1 MDVLTGIKTLIS
13 SVPQNII
20 NLISNQNTEVVWFIM
35 LILCFL
41 SILVFL
47 RLFGYVGLYVYSAI
61 AIIAANIQVLK
72 QANFNFFSSINEKII
87 PFYEP
92 SPIALGTILFASTFL
107 CTDILSEYYGKEKAR
122 TNVLIGFC
130 SFFLMT
136 ILMLVTIGIQ
146 PAEDEWV
153 SMVQDSLAI
162 LFTPMTSI
170 FVASMIA
177 YLISQY
183 FDIWFFNYLKTISS
197 NKLLWLRNNVST
209 AVSSLIDNTIFSI
222 FAWIILNPNPFPLS
236 DVIMT
241 FILGVYLLR
250 VFIALLDTPFIYL
263 AKYFIPEEKNPLL
276 KWVKI
281 SF

>member
-13 SVPQNII
+13 SIPQNII
-20 NLISNQNTEVVWFIM
+20 NLISNQNTEVVWFLM

-122 TNVLIGFC
+122 KNVLIGFC

-153 SMVQDSLAI
+153 SMVQESLAI

-183 FDIWFFNYLKTISS
+183 FDIWFFSYLKEISS

-250 VFIALLDTPFIYL
+250 VFIAILDTPFIYL
-263 AKYFIPEEKNPLL
+263 AKYFIPEEKNSSPEMG
-276 KWVKI
+276 
-281 SF
+281 

>member
-13 SVPQNII
+13 SIPQNII
-20 NLISNQNTEVVWFIM
+20 NLISNQNTEVVWFMM

-61 AIIAANIQVLK
+61 AIIVANIQVLK

-122 TNVLIGFC
+122 KNVLIGFC

-153 SMVQDSLAI
+153 SMVQESLAI

-183 FDIWFFNYLKTISS
+183 FDIWFFSYLKTVSS

-263 AKYFIPEEKNPLL
+263 AKYFIPKEKNSSPGMG
-276 KWVKI
+276 
-281 SF
+281 

>member
-13 SVPQNII
+13 SIPQNII
-20 NLISNQNTEVVWFIM
+20 TLISNQNTEVVWFLM

-122 TNVLIGFC
+122 KNVLIGFC

-153 SMVQDSLAI
+153 SMVQESLAI

-183 FDIWFFNYLKTISS
+183 FDIWFFSYLKTVSS
-197 NKLLWLRNNVST
+197 NKFLWLRNNIST
-209 AVSSLIDNTIFSI
+209 AISSLIDNTIFSI

-250 VFIALLDTPFIYL
+250 VFIAILDTPFIYL
-263 AKYFIPEEKNPLL
+263 AKYFIPEEKNSSPEMG
-276 KWVKI
+276 
-281 SF
+281 